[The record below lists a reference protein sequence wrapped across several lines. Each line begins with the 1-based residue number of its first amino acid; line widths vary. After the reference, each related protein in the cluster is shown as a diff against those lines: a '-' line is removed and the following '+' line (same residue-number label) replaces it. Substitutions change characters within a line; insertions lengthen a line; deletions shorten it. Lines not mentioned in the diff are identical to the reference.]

1 VAILF
6 AENLD
11 KTEEGVQRSWNSY
24 QRLFYDNG
32 FVNVEDLKKIRNEM
46 DLLDIGV
53 RKRYALCLLQSASRP
68 SAICKQVFCLL
79 PAAFCLGLLSSGR
92 CISASASPGSSAGCC
107 RDRQLC
113 FTQTAPF
120 YPDKLLKLGGCSIS
134 NF

>member
-53 RKRYALCLLQSASRP
+53 RKRYALTLP
-68 SAICKQVFCLL
+68 SAICKQAFCNLQAGLLPVAFCLL
-79 PAAFCLGLLSSGR
+79 PCAFCLLSSGC

-107 RDRQLC
+107 RDRQLH
-113 FTQTAPF
+113 FTQTSF
-120 YPDKLLKLGGCSIS
+120 
-134 NF
+134 

>member
-68 SAICKQVFCLL
+68 SAICKQVFCPL
-79 PAAFCLGLLSSGR
+79 PVAFCLLPSAFYRLAAAFLQALLQVLLQVVVETDSSILPR
-92 CISASASPGSSAGCC
+92 QASEV
-107 RDRQLC
+107 R
-113 FTQTAPF
+113 
-120 YPDKLLKLGGCSIS
+120 LL